1 MIELVFEAEIDCTPE
16 TIFEL
21 ISDLRGQDRWLAHS
35 VWFRGTTDISSN
47 PATLG
52 TTYREP
58 SPFGVRNG
66 VVTEFDPPTKITFH
80 QPTTSRLGLATID
93 AVVRYTLAPRA
104 GSTRITRTL
113 TLGFPWYLKPL
124 QPVLRRAFRGENART
139 LRALTA
145 QIGMGSPPRA

>member
-1 MIELVFEAEIDCTPE
+1 MIELVFEAEIDCTAE
-16 TIFEL
+16 KVFEL
-21 ISDLRGQDRWLAHS
+21 IRDLCGQDRWLTHS
-35 VWFRGTTDISSN
+35 VWFRGTTEISSN

-66 VVTEFDPPTKITFH
+66 VVTEFDPPTTITFH
-80 QPTTSRLGLATID
+80 QPTTSRLGFGTID

-104 GSTRITRTL
+104 GSTRVRRTL

-124 QPVLRRAFRGENART
+124 QPVLLRAFRGENART
-139 LRALTA
+139 LRALTVKA
-145 QIGMGSPPRA
+145 ETGPRTRA